1 MIIKE
6 TISSTSFREY
16 LYEQAFSKDV
26 MISKFTNNS
35 DNIFNHILKVLVY
48 DDNLN
53 DKKHLREMS
62 GIVRSLQNK
71 TIKSKITPEDLYHIF
86 YGNIE
91 EDSNLKQYI
100 LDLEINYGSL
110 QKSKLSENEIHFR
123 LARIFKRLSSEI
135 LTKSFKSFEKYPELR
150 DRF

>member
-1 MIIKE
+1 M
-6 TISSTSFREY
+6 TINENTFKEY
-16 LYEQAFSKDV
+16 LYEQAFSGDV

-48 DDNLN
+48 NDYLN
-53 DKKHLREMS
+53 NKKHLREMS

-71 TIKSKITPEDLYHIF
+71 TIKSKITPDDLYHIF

-91 EDSNLKQYI
+91 EDGNLKQYI
-100 LDLEINYGSL
+100 LDLEINYDSL

-123 LARIFKRLSSEI
+123 LASIFKRLASEI
-135 LTKSFKSFEKYPELR
+135 LTKSFKSFEDYIELS
-150 DRF
+150 DRI

>member
-1 MIIKE
+1 MTIKE
-6 TISSTSFREY
+6 NTFKEY
-16 LYEQAFSKDV
+16 LYEQAFSRDV

-48 DDNLN
+48 NDYLN
-53 DKKHLREMS
+53 NKKHLREMS

-91 EDSNLKQYI
+91 EDGNLKQYI

-110 QKSKLSENEIHFR
+110 QKSKLLENEIHFR
-123 LARIFKRLSSEI
+123 LASIFKRLASEI
-135 LTKSFKSFEKYPELR
+135 LTKSFKSFEYYIELS
-150 DRF
+150 DRI

>member
-1 MIIKE
+1 MTFK
-6 TISSTSFREY
+6 EY
-16 LYEQAFSKDV
+16 LYEQAFSRDV
-26 MISKFTNNS
+26 MISKFTNNA

-48 DDNLN
+48 DDPLN
-53 DKKHLREMS
+53 NKKHLREMS

-71 TIKSKITPEDLYHIF
+71 TIKSKITPEDMYHIF

-110 QKSKLSENEIHFR
+110 QKSELSESKIHFR
-123 LARIFKRLSSEI
+123 LARIFKRLASEI
-135 LTKSFKSFEKYPELR
+135 LTKSFKSFEDYTELK
-150 DRF
+150 DRI

>member
-1 MIIKE
+1 MTFK
-6 TISSTSFREY
+6 EY

-48 DDNLN
+48 NDSLN
-53 DKKHLREMS
+53 NKKHLREMS

-71 TIKSKITPEDLYHIF
+71 TIKSKITQEDLYHIF

-100 LDLEINYGSL
+100 LDLEIDYGSL

-135 LTKSFKSFEKYPELR
+135 LTKSFKSFEDYTELR
-150 DRF
+150 DRI

>member
-1 MIIKE
+1 MTFK
-6 TISSTSFREY
+6 EY
-16 LYEQAFSKDV
+16 LYEQAFSRDV
-26 MISKFTNNS
+26 MISKFTNNA

-48 DDNLN
+48 DDPLN
-53 DKKHLREMS
+53 NKKHLREMS

-100 LDLEINYGSL
+100 LDLEINYSSL
-110 QKSKLSENEIHFR
+110 QKSELSESKIHFR
-123 LARIFKRLSSEI
+123 LSRIFKRLSSEI
-135 LTKSFKSFEKYPELR
+135 LTKSFKSFEDYTELK
-150 DRF
+150 DRI